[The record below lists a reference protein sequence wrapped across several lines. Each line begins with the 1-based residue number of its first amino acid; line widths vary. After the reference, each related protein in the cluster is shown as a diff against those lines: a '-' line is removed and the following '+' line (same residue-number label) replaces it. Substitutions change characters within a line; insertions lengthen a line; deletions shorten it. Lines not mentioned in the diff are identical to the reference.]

1 MGKLDKGI
9 FGGFS
14 GRVGNLVGVVLRGRH
29 YVRVAPA
36 HVHNPNTEGQR
47 TQRGRF
53 TVAQAFVRS
62 ILPYVRVGFRN
73 DAQTCSAYNAAQ
85 SCIMKYAVEG
95 KGKDCYIDYSKVF
108 VARGMLVGARQ
119 AKAVR
124 TGDGVLFSW
133 INNSGEVDARP
144 NDVAMPLVYNTVRE
158 QGVWESEIVF
168 RSVENVELK
177 LPASWNG
184 EACVAYLAFRSE
196 SGEAVANSVYLE
208 FTE

>member
-1 MGKLDKGI
+1 MGKLENGLW
-9 FGGFS
+9 GGFS

-53 TVAQAFVRS
+53 TVAVAFVRS

-85 SCIMKYAVEG
+85 SCIMKYAIEG
-95 KGKDCYIDYSKVF
+95 KGKDCTLNYATVF
-108 VARGMLVGARQ
+108 VARGMLVGAQQ

-124 TGDGVLFSW
+124 TDEGVLFSW
-133 INNSGEVDARP
+133 TNNSGEVDARP
-144 NDVAMPLVYNTVRE
+144 KDVAMPLVYNTVRKE
-158 QGVWESEIVF
+158 GVWDTEQAIRRDEQMEI
-168 RSVENVELK
+168 K
-177 LPASWNG
+177 LPDAWND
-184 EACVAYLAFRSE
+184 EDCVAYLAFRSE
-196 SGEAVANSVYLE
+196 SGEAVSNSVYLGIVE
-208 FTE
+208 